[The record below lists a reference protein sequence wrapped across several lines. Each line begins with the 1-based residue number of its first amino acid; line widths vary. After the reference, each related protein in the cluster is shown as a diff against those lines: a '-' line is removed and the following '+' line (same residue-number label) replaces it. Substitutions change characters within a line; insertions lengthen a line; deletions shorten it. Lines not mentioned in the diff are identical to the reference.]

1 MATMRHTW
9 IGCGTVLVMVAA
21 MSAPAAGMRY
31 ADFVHAYTWGNGEAG
46 YDDPS
51 GALGRPERM
60 TGEGTDFPAQVEP
73 MNPPWLAT
81 EIASIGP
88 DSGELV
94 LGFNGPVLNDRGD
107 GFDAD
112 LIVFG
117 NTFFTGDFSN
127 WPDVYITTPAATNAE
142 VGKIEVSQ
150 DAAAW
155 YEVPGVFADSL
166 WPTLG
171 YVGADGVTP
180 TNLWEPMD
188 PSLALSDF
196 DGLSLA
202 DAAALYGTSGGGAA
216 VDISDAVDEQD
227 APAGLDWISFIR
239 VTVPAGETYSTEVD
253 GVAVV
258 PEPAT
263 LGVVALGSLTALW
276 RRRRG

>member
-1 MATMRHTW
+1 MIREPEDLSRFPVTLGIPRGLGIVGQRRLSLNLRSPARGRRFFFGLHRCLLPHPATRGAGHTWTVGEVARMATMRHTW

-107 GFDAD
+107 GFDASSSATRSSPATSAT
-112 LIVFG
+112 G
-117 NTFFTGDFSN
+117 RTFTS
-127 WPDVYITTPAATNAE
+127 PRPPPRTPRSARSRSARMPPRGTRCRA
-142 VGKIEVSQ
+142 
-150 DAAAW
+150 
-155 YEVPGVFADSL
+155 SL
-166 WPTLG
+166 RTASG
-171 YVGADGVTP
+171 RR
-180 TNLWEPMD
+180 
-188 PSLALSDF
+188 SD
-196 DGLSLA
+196 
-202 DAAALYGTSGGGAA
+202 TSG
-216 VDISDAVDEQD
+216 
-227 APAGLDWISFIR
+227 P
-239 VTVPAGETYSTEVD
+239 
-253 GVAVV
+253 
-258 PEPAT
+258 
-263 LGVVALGSLTALW
+263 TA
-276 RRRRG
+276 

>member
-1 MATMRHTW
+1 MRHTW
-9 IGCGTVLVMVAA
+9 IGCGAVFLAVIAA
-21 MSAPAAGMRY
+21 AAPAAGMRY
-31 ADFVHAYTWGNGEAG
+31 ADVVHRYTWGNGEAG

-60 TGEGTDFPAQVEP
+60 TGEGTAFAAQVEP
-73 MNPPWLAT
+73 TNPPWLT
-81 EIASIGP
+81 SEIVSVGP
-88 DSGELV
+88 DGGELV
-94 LGFNGPVLNDRGD
+94 LGFNAPVLNDRGD
-107 GFDAD
+107 GYQAD

-127 WPDVYITTPAATNAE
+127 WPDVYISTPAATNAE
-142 VGKIEVSQ
+142 PGKIEVSQ
-150 DAAAW
+150 DAATW

-180 TNLWEPMD
+180 TNFWEPMD
-188 PSLALSDF
+188 PSLTLADF

-202 DAAALYGTSGGGAA
+202 GAAALYGTSGGGAP
-216 VDISDAVDEQD
+216 VDIADAVDAQGG
-227 APAGLDWISFIR
+227 PAGLDWIAFIR

-263 LGVVALGSLTALW
+263 LGVVALGSLMTLW
-276 RRRRG
+276 RRRR